1 MSSVRWIPVPVIVR
15 QPTAVPILCR
25 DGDGWFYDLVIAR
38 CLSECVLVF
47 PFADEKD
54 AADSVG

>member
-1 MSSVRWIPVPVIVR
+1 MSRVRWISVPVLVR
-15 QPTAVPILCR
+15 QPAVVPILCR
-25 DGDGWFYDLVIAR
+25 DDDGGFYDLVIAR

-54 AADSVG
+54 EVDSVG